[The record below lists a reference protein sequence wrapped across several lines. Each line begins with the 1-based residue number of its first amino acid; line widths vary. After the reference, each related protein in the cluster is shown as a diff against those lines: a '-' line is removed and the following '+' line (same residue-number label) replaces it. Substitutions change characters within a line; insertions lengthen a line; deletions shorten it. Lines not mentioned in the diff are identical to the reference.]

1 MLQNTLQVQMAS
13 VALVPLLVLSF
24 LGFIIVI
31 AVLWKKGKT
40 IEALLVW
47 NSLLLYVIALTLLL
61 K

>member
-1 MLQNTLQVQMAS
+1 MAS
-13 VALVPLLVLSF
+13 VALVPLLVLSL
-24 LGFIIVI
+24 LGFVTVA

-47 NSLLLYVIALTLLL
+47 NSLLLYVIAVILLL

>member
-1 MLQNTLQVQMAS
+1 MAS

-24 LGFIIVI
+24 LGLIIVI